1 MMIAFVIEEVS
12 NQQQIKNSGA
22 IIEGCRQECIP
33 GPLIYCTLK
42 EEGQTL
48 SFQLCNEHLGSM
60 TIKSF

>member
-1 MMIAFVIEEVS
+1 MMIVFVVEEVS
-12 NQQQIKNSGA
+12 NQQQIKNKGA

-42 EEGQTL
+42 EEEQTL
-48 SFQLCNEHLGSM
+48 SFQLCNKHLGSM